1 MYLSGENTVK
11 APLLSP
17 RYLCEQNEKAVTGCQ
32 LTDYPLN
39 DLLANVFGTAVIRA
53 LKSLCL
59 YVGTIF
65 FKATLVQTYVNV
77 VSHLPLEV
85 CTSHFS
91 HVSVQWNYRT
101 VGLVLD
107 YTDSYLLQ
115 TAPGLCLSLRWH

>member
-1 MYLSGENTVK
+1 M
-11 APLLSP
+11 
-17 RYLCEQNEKAVTGCQ
+17 
-32 LTDYPLN
+32 TDYPLN

-59 YVGTIF
+59 HVGTIF
-65 FKATLVQTYVNV
+65 FKATLVHTYVNV

-91 HVSVQWNYRT
+91 HVSVQWNYRI

-107 YTDSYLLQ
+107 YTDSCLLQ
-115 TAPGLCLSLRWH
+115 TALGLCLSPGWR